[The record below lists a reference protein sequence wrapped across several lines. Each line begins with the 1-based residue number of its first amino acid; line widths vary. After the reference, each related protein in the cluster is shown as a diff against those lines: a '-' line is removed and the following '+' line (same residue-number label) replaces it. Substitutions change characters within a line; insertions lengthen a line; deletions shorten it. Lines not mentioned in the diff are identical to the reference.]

1 MMSKT
6 VLITG
11 SSRGIGAAAARK
23 FAREG
28 WQVAVNWVR
37 SQEKALALCRELGN
51 GSVAI
56 QADVSDPAQ
65 AAALV
70 EQTVT
75 AFGHLDALVCSAG
88 IALPLDVVQNCS
100 PEDWRRVFAVN
111 VDGVFY
117 TVRSALPHMIQQGG
131 GKIVTLS
138 SMWGQV
144 GGSCEVPYSA
154 AKGAVIAFTKA
165 LAQEAAPS
173 GINVNCVA
181 PGVIQTDMMAFADA
195 QTLAALA
202 EETPL
207 GRLGTPED
215 VAGAIYYLCQAES
228 SFLTGQVIGVNGGY
242 VIT

>member
-1 MMSKT
+1 MSKT

-37 SQEKALALCRELGN
+37 SREKALALCRELGN

-56 QADVSDPAQ
+56 QADVSDPGQ
-65 AAALV
+65 AASLV
-70 EQTVT
+70 EQTVS

-100 PEDWRRVFAVN
+100 PESWRRVFSVN

-117 TVRSALPHMIQQGG
+117 TVRAALPHMIQQGG

-165 LAQEAAPS
+165 LAQEVAPS

-195 QTLAALA
+195 QTLTALT

-207 GRLGTPED
+207 GRLGTAED
-215 VAGAIYYLCQAES
+215 VAGSIYYLCQSES